1 MDSKMSVEDLH
12 KELMS
17 MTLGDLCLL
26 CGQAIN
32 QGFDKERVDL
42 MLKYLELKMRV
53 RKLTTKEENE
63 KNN

>member
-1 MDSKMSVEDLH
+1 MDSKMSVEELH
-12 KELMS
+12 QQMMS

-32 QGFDKERVDL
+32 LGFDKERVDL

-53 RKLTTKEENE
+53 RKLTTKEEV
-63 KNN
+63 K